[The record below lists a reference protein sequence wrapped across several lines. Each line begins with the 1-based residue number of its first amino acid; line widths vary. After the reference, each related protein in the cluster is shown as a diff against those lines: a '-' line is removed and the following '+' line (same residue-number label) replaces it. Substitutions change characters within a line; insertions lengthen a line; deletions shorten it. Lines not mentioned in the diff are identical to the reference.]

1 GLFFAG
7 PTLNSM
13 DAPPDRDFAI
23 EFTQALTVFGLH
35 LSRFAEEI
43 TLFSTAEFGF
53 VELPETFSTGAR
65 AMPQK
70 KNPASPELRREKP
83 PRHIAAANL
92 PTILVK
98 GLPLAYNKDLQ
109 EGQEPVFEA
118 VDTT

>member
-23 EFTQALTVFGLH
+23 EFTQALAVVGLH

-53 VELPETFSTGAR
+53 VELPEAFSTGSS

-70 KNPASPELRREKP
+70 KNPDFTELLRGKSARL
-83 PRHIAAANL
+83 IAASTSL
-92 PTILVK
+92 MVLLK
-98 GLPLAYNKDLQ
+98 GLPLA
-109 EGQEPVFEA
+109 
-118 VDTT
+118 